1 MGRVYRSSTVILQR
15 KTNREKKKRSYYHA
29 STKNK
34 DKKRD
39 QEMISTKKGNIWHF
53 GMKAHIGVDSQSGNI
68 HSLETTTASVHDRA
82 KFKELLHGKEQVIYG
97 DKIKDITVMKIKK
110 NIESKAY
117 TLEY

>member
-1 MGRVYRSSTVILQR
+1 VFFIIHIL
-15 KTNREKKKRSYYHA
+15 
-29 STKNK
+29 
-34 DKKRD
+34 
-39 QEMISTKKGNIWHF
+39 
-53 GMKAHIGVDSQSGNI
+53 
-68 HSLETTTASVHDRA
+68 HDRA